1 MGNLVVHFEIHA
13 TEPERLVD
21 FYSGLFG
28 WTFSRYSDSM
38 DYWTIHTG
46 EGSIELGAGGHG
58 INGGLTRRR
67 GPRPEPGAP
76 INGADLVIGLSD
88 VDGTYARGL
97 ELGAT
102 AALPPDDMP
111 GVGRLAYLIDP
122 DGNVFGFISPILS
135 DGTNAMGG

>member
-1 MGNLVVHFEIHA
+1 MANLVVHFELHA
-13 TEPERLVD
+13 TEPELLID

-28 WTFSRYSDSM
+28 WTFTSYADGM
-38 DYWTIHTG
+38 DYWVIDTG
-46 EGSIELGAGGHG
+46 EGSIQLGAGGHG

-76 INGADLVIGLSD
+76 INGANLVIGLSD
-88 VDGTYARGL
+88 VDGTYTRGL
-97 ELGAT
+97 ALGGT
-102 AALPPDDMP
+102 SALPPDDLP
-111 GVGRLAYLIDP
+111 GVGRLAYLHDP